1 MVETRSEGWE
11 DSEEASDISHEEMQ
25 MTSSPRS
32 SVEKIPSQTSSMTM
46 MDLADIDRIL
56 SQTSLT
62 VRAIDTADKDN
73 NNSNNSNSINSNN
86 LTASRDNKD
95 ETHSV
100 VGSEEGL
107 ITSSMMTLE
116 EASVGSEA
124 SEEGSA
130 VDR

>member
-1 MVETRSEGWE
+1 MVETRSEEWE

-32 SVEKIPSQTSSMTM
+32 SAEKIPSQTSSMTM
-46 MDLADIDRIL
+46 MDSADIDRIL

-62 VRAIDTADKDN
+62 VRATETADKDN

-86 LTASRDNKD
+86 LTASRGNKD
-95 ETHSV
+95 KTHSV
-100 VGSEEGL
+100 VVSEEVL

-116 EASVGSEA
+116 VDSVGSEA